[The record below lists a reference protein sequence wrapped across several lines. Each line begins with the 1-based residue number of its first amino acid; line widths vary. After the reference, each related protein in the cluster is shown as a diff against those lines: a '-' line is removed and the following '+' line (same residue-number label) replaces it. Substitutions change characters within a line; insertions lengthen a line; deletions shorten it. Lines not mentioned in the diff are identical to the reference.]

1 MNKIWKFGAIAGLF
15 VLLVGSPA
23 LAAGAPE
30 FTACGI
36 ITAADAQRFVG
47 GPLDVK
53 EFAKIPVANN
63 PSAYN
68 SICTYIGKGGSFEN
82 TVASSRMVDLTLHF
96 LNSPEEMKNLYGNSL
111 EEYRQM
117 ARSPDAPYK
126 NATITPIGGFGD
138 QAFVLEAVTDPKT
151 GYKST
156 LIVFYKGAIGGS
168 VAAWKKPEPSLET
181 TKTVL
186 RHILG
191 KLP

>member
-1 MNKIWKFGAIAGLF
+1 MNTICKFGAIAGLF
-15 VLLVGSPA
+15 VLLVGAPA
-23 LAAGAPE
+23 RAAGAPE
-30 FTACGI
+30 LTACGI
-36 ITAADAQRFVG
+36 VTAADAQRFVG
-47 GPLDVK
+47 APLDVK
-53 EFAKIPVANN
+53 EFAKIPVANSPN
-63 PSAYN
+63 AYN
-68 SICTYIGKGGSFEN
+68 SICTYIAKGGNFEN
-82 TVASSRMVDLTLHF
+82 SVTSSRMVDLTLHF
-96 LNSPEEMKNLYGNSL
+96 LNSPEEMKNIYGNSL

-156 LIVFYKGAIGGS
+156 LIVFYKGTVGGS

-186 RHILG
+186 RHILS